1 MTLDRET
8 STRVARRIRARFRR
22 CWHNAAQAVHHLGD
36 EARYVEGWV
45 VVNRIAP
52 LVIEHGWCEAGERI
66 IDPTYTPYVSTL
78 EPPVAYFPGLRF
90 RPRETHDA
98 LRHRVLPMAQQRQDD
113 GYRRA
118 FEAAWVH
125 ASRQTPREPLPPT
138 RVVNCRDESCDVF
151 IGRPSYWGSPF
162 HLGRDGTRRQIVDKY
177 RDWLIR
183 QPALLRE
190 IPSLRGKT
198 LGCDCAPLACHGD
211 ILVELADLTAAPAP
225 RGDHLRVPG
234 A

>member
-1 MTLDRET
+1 MTLDHET
-8 STRVARRIRARFRR
+8 STSVARRIRARFRR
-22 CWHNAAQAVHHLGD
+22 CWHNAAQAVHHLGED
-36 EARYVEGWV
+36 AHYVEGWV

-52 LVIEHGWCEAGERI
+52 LVIEHGWCEADQRI

-90 RPRETHDA
+90 RPKETHEA
-98 LRHRVLPMAQQRQDD
+98 LRQRVLPIALQRQDE

-118 FEAAWVH
+118 FEAAWLH
-125 ASRQTPREPLPPT
+125 ASSHVPREPLPPT
-138 RVVNCRDESCDVF
+138 RVVNCRHELCDVF
-151 IGRPSYWGSPF
+151 IGRPSQWGNPF
-162 HLGRDGTRRQIVDKY
+162 HLGRDGTRRQIVGKY

-190 IPSLRGKT
+190 VHTLRGKA
-198 LGCDCAPLACHGD
+198 LGCDCAPEPCHGD
-211 ILVELADLTAAPAP
+211 VLVELAEVGIEPAP
-225 RGDHLRVPG
+225 L